1 MPKMDETFLAGAAA
15 CQADPPLGLPISG
28 VVRREGP
35 AMARLAP
42 LEVTAA
48 AFGSGS
54 TRVILCGVDTLAIQ
68 APEVDEF
75 RRRIAAQTS
84 ADLAGILLNWN
95 HTHHAPPGCRSM
107 FGLQGDRD
115 PEPTRDMLAY
125 IDYLHGRIVEACRL
139 ACERLEPAGIRWG
152 LGRVDGAIN
161 RRQRDADGKVTK
173 IGWNPEG
180 PVDPSV
186 PVLQARRENGSAIAT
201 VGSYGCHTVTT
212 GMEYLG
218 YSPDYPGPLRDYVR
232 RATGG
237 ECVFLQGAGG
247 DIMPRIAFEGSGEAM
262 RSLGTRLGIEAL
274 HAVADRPARPARLKE
289 IAFGSGTGMALFRWE
304 PLAASAPRLAA
315 VEKVVEFP
323 LLPLPTLA
331 ELAALIE
338 KTEREVAEATKK
350 GATEGELR
358 VLRYHGLNWA
368 RRAEKEI
375 KGGSPRTSVKGSIN
389 AVRIGDG
396 VIATGPGEAFTEI
409 GLAVKE
415 RSPADVTL
423 YAGFTNGAV
432 SYLPTAA
439 EFPLGGYEPAYGNKP
454 YGLPSQVTPE
464 CERILTET
472 AVKLVRSLFPE
483 RVAPKV
489 SGWLATGQLPAPPA
503 QAKIER
509 PKPEAGPAK
518 KAPAKARK

>member
-1 MPKMDETFLAGAAA
+1 MAKTDEDFLAGAAS

-42 LEVTAA
+42 MEVTAA
-48 AFGSGS
+48 AFASGT

-68 APEVDEF
+68 APEVDEL
-75 RRRIAAQTS
+75 RGRIAARTG
-84 ADLAGILLNWN
+84 ADPAGILLNWN
-95 HTHHAPPGCRSM
+95 HTHHAPPASRSM
-107 FGLQGDRD
+107 FGLQGDRN
-115 PEPTRDMLAY
+115 PEPTREILAY
-125 IDYLHGRIVEACRL
+125 MDYLQGRIVEACQL
-139 ACERLEPAGIRWG
+139 ACERLEPAGVRWG
-152 LGRVDGAIN
+152 LGRVDEVIN
-161 RRQRDADGKVTK
+161 RRQRDPDGNVTK

-180 PVDPSV
+180 VVDPSV
-186 PVLQARRENGSAIAT
+186 PVLQALRENGSAIAT
-201 VGSYGCHTVTT
+201 VVSYACHTVTT
-212 GMEYLG
+212 GVDYLG
-218 YSPDYPGPLRDYVR
+218 YSPDYPGPLRDFVR
-232 RATGG
+232 RSTGG

-247 DIMPRIAFEGSGEAM
+247 NIMPRIAFEGTGEAM
-262 RSLGTRLGIEAL
+262 RHLGTRLGIEAL
-274 HAVADRPARPARLKE
+274 HAVADRRARPAHLTE

-304 PLAASAPRLAA
+304 PSAAPAPKLAA

-331 ELAALIE
+331 DLAALIQ
-338 KTEREVAEATKK
+338 KTERAVEEATKR
-350 GATEGELR
+350 GASEGELR

-396 VIATGPGEAFTEI
+396 VIATGPGEVFAEI

-472 AVKLVRSLFPE
+472 AVSLIRSLFPE
-483 RVAPKV
+483 RAAPEFA
-489 SGWLATGQLPAPPA
+489 GWLSTGRLPEPPA

-509 PKPEAGPAK
+509 PRLDAGLPK
-518 KAPAKARK
+518 KAPAKPGQ